1 MSSGDMERAANV
13 IMWRRSI
20 KKNKMRYTAL
30 VSDGDTNT
38 YKAICNAK
46 PYGDDIEIIKIEC
59 VNHVGKR
66 MGRAL
71 TDLVKLKV
79 FYVEDEL
86 DEPKEIANE
95 VRNSSKGKIKN
106 TEKTKKAKKVIA
118 TKAKKKTP
126 DKKTVT
132 VKHMGGRHGINAKF
146 IRCMQGYYTNIIKK
160 NDTVE
165 GMQHDFH
172 AMIDHITSTD
182 KNPMHRKC
190 PAHRPD
196 DNPTFKSYCFMK
208 RYEWKKRM
216 AIQKWQRMECEKM
229 ADEELQ
235 LSETSENARRYYG
248 KSMPK
253 TPRSIFKFDLKRPL
267 HSSMNLRLRFARNS
281 IEFREF
287 MKVMARVCDPE
298 LLKRCLENK
307 TQNLNESFHQRIWN
321 MIPKHKHFEV
331 DQLEFSIC
339 QNILTHS
346 LGYEEGSLLKDF
358 GINIT
363 KPIKALWKTQEKSRV
378 KVKSTKD
385 KYRKKR
391 VSWIKKPSQA
401 EFDNDGE
408 HMPKSYDAGAH

>member
-1 MSSGDMERAANV
+1 MNG
-13 IMWRRSI
+13 
-20 KKNKMRYTAL
+20 
-30 VSDGDTNT
+30 
-38 YKAICNAK
+38 
-46 PYGDDIEIIKIEC
+46 
-59 VNHVGKR
+59 
-66 MGRAL
+66 
-71 TDLVKLKV
+71 
-79 FYVEDEL
+79 
-86 DEPKEIANE
+86 
-95 VRNSSKGKIKN
+95 
-106 TEKTKKAKKVIA
+106 
-118 TKAKKKTP
+118 
-126 DKKTVT
+126 
-132 VKHMGGRHGINAKF
+132 
-146 IRCMQGYYTNIIKK
+146 
-160 NDTVE
+160 
-165 GMQHDFH
+165 
-172 AMIDHITSTD
+172 
-182 KNPMHRKC
+182 
-190 PAHRPD
+190 
-196 DNPTFKSYCFMK
+196 
-208 RYEWKKRM
+208 KKRM

-391 VSWIKKPSQA
+391 VSWINKPSQA
-401 EFDNDGE
+401 EFDNDGK
-408 HMPKSYDAGAH
+408 HMPKLYDAGAH